1 MPEIKTVPNQ
11 RVITVNKA
19 VADKQH
25 LYTVINL
32 QALNKACNTLQS
44 KAGVK
49 LFLYLEK
56 NQDKYTFAL
65 SSADFMEW
73 AGVKIGAYNSA
84 FNELVENGYLCS
96 IGVNR
101 YSFFEAGKSLTFT
114 DNPIKE
120 DRKKESSDFSF

>member
-49 LFLYLEK
+49 FSYTLRRTRTSIHLLYQVLTSWNGLE
-56 NQDKYTFAL
+56 
-65 SSADFMEW
+65 
-73 AGVKIGAYNSA
+73 
-84 FNELVENGYLCS
+84 
-96 IGVNR
+96 
-101 YSFFEAGKSLTFT
+101 
-114 DNPIKE
+114 
-120 DRKKESSDFSF
+120 

>member
-19 VADKQH
+19 IADKQH

-49 LFLYLEK
+49 LFLYLAK

-73 AGVKIGAYNSA
+73 TGVKIGAYNSA
-84 FNELVENGYLCS
+84 FKELVENGYLCS
-96 IGVNR
+96 IGGNR
-101 YSFFEAGKSLTFT
+101 YSFFEAGNSFTFT
-114 DNPIKE
+114 DNQINK
-120 DRKKESSDFSF
+120 DRKQESNNFLF